1 MTKNK
6 RRLMRGDEEQQRPYK
21 RATRPRAL
29 SELSE
34 QVVSRL
40 RRSVVFLASFD
51 GDTKLRECTGI
62 CIETSCSDSE
72 ATILT
77 SRRLVPPTWPASLT
91 IKVRLP
97 NDQIVTGWIE
107 DPGIYVDF
115 FIVNI
120 KEVSRV
126 DATSLDRDI
135 QFEPHTKAAA
145 VCRCFSSGFL
155 TVTSGLNLASPTSE
169 TIVSTCWIH
178 KAGIGGPLVD
188 FDGNFVGMNSSRTKM
203 EKTAYVRRKQILR
216 FLVFH
221 GMVSVKEGVDDAT
234 QARINSEM
242 KAIRPSLDATSIA
255 RLSESRKGALSEQ
268 VLARLSKSVAALASF
283 HGDTKLRECTGICI
297 ESSCPGV
304 TSFLTSINLIPLTWR
319 ASKITKNLKIK
330 VRLLNDETVTG
341 WIADPEIYVDFFIV
355 NVAGVNATHV
365 SLDRDMQFEPYRKVA
380 AVCRN
385 FNSGLLMDTSGVD
398 LASPS
403 ALPDQT
409 MFSTCQIDKV
419 GIGGPLVDFDGNF
432 VGMNCSCTKE
442 RKTPYVRRAA
452 ILRFLGVN
460 GMVSVKDVVDDATRA
475 FLKTMAEHHV
485 TIFKEIEVCL
495 PNKFRVVGI
504 LKGYNLHYNVAL
516 VDIIGCWDPHAI
528 QISGRPVTSSMDV
541 IAVGCL
547 FAYRKLMAVEGKV
560 LIGKQSKFDCTE
572 LCVSTCKI
580 TKAGIGG
587 PLIDTDGNFVGM
599 NFYDEEETPFLP
611 RDLICRLLLNVN
623 KEWASADDT
632 IMECDK
638 NRWLLPGG
646 THRNTDGNRWPLPKP
661 RLVGVRDVCL

>member
-21 RATRPRAL
+21 RATRPTGAL

-40 RRSVVFLASFD
+40 RRSVVSLASFD

-126 DATSLDRDI
+126 DAMSLDRDI

-221 GMVSVKEGVDDAT
+221 RMVSVKEGVDDAT

-304 TSFLTSINLIPLTWR
+304 TSFLTSINLIPLTWH

-330 VRLLNDETVTG
+330 VRLPNDETVTG

-365 SLDRDMQFEPYRKVA
+365 SLDRDIQFEPYRKVA

-403 ALPDQT
+403 ARPDQT
-409 MFSTCQIDKV
+409 MFSTYQIDKV

-442 RKTPYVRRAA
+442 RKTPYVRRVA

-475 FLKTMAEHHV
+475 FLKTMAGAPCYNIRGENHIINRLEDTFDEDILHNPCKGV
-485 TIFKEIEVCL
+485 VLEMKGSDGSLLKKTAAQLASESSKSLASEMNRSVVSLASFNGFAKKIACTGVFIECNACSATILTSASLVRVPGDAHMIDDTLRIEVCL

-504 LKGYNLHYNVAL
+504 LKGYNLHY
-516 VDIIGCWDPHAI
+516 
-528 QISGRPVTSSMDV
+528 
-541 IAVGCL
+541 
-547 FAYRKLMAVEGKV
+547 KL
-560 LIGKQSKFDCTE
+560 LLLTLLD
-572 LCVSTCKI
+572 
-580 TKAGIGG
+580 AGI
-587 PLIDTDGNFVGM
+587 LM
-599 NFYDEEETPFLP
+599 QY
-611 RDLICRLLLNVN
+611 
-623 KEWASADDT
+623 KS
-632 IMECDK
+632 
-638 NRWLLPGG
+638 
-646 THRNTDGNRWPLPKP
+646 
-661 RLVGVRDVCL
+661 VGVQLPHLWT